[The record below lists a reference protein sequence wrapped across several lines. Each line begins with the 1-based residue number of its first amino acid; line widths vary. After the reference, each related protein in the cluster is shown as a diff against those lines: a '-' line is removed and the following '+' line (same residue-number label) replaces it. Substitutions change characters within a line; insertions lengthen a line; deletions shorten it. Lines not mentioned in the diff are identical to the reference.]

1 MERLSMEEIK
11 VLKDTIGFRVG
22 KIKADGSFEAK
33 RNIFCVVKEDIQDTP
48 LNRVNTGNKSF
59 LKERKTLP

>member
-11 VLKDTIGFRVG
+11 VLKDIIGFRVG

-33 RNIFCVVKEDIQDTP
+33 
-48 LNRVNTGNKSF
+48 
-59 LKERKTLP
+59 